1 MKKLLSLTLAL
12 ATLSITCYAEQ
23 PKAADYRNIMSS
35 GNYYVEYEYN
45 YAKKILAVQNGTR
58 MDYTM
63 LQSQPNTALAA
74 LGFINPL
81 FAIGMNLTTIRKTYP
96 SLKIAALTSSLIDNQ
111 LLSDYD
117 TTISINDDIE
127 TICSKIKEAVNEPDE
142 ESSEQDAL
150 SAREK
155 EIIGCVVKGMTNKAI
170 ADTLSISIYTVITH
184 RRNISRKLQ
193 IHSPA
198 GLAIYA
204 IANNLVNI
212 EDIKDVIN

>member
-1 MKKLLSLTLAL
+1 MKSKEDIKVAIADGSVIMRSGLASVLKHFSEFNFRINEITNQEALTIFLRLHTPDLL
-12 ATLSITCYAEQ
+12 I
-23 PKAADYRNIMSS
+23 
-35 GNYYVEYEYN
+35 
-45 YAKKILAVQNGTR
+45 
-58 MDYTM
+58 
-63 LQSQPNTALAA
+63 
-74 LGFINPL
+74 INPL
-81 FAIGMNLTTIRKTYP
+81 FAIGMNLAAIRKTYP

-142 ESSEQDAL
+142 ESSEQ
-150 SAREK
+150 
-155 EIIGCVVKGMTNKAI
+155 GMTNKAI

-193 IHSPA
+193 IHSTA

>member
-1 MKKLLSLTLAL
+1 MKSKEDIKVAIADGSVIVRSGLSSVLKRFPDFNFRINEIGNQEA
-12 ATLSITCYAEQ
+12 LSIFLRLHT
-23 PKAADYRNIMSS
+23 PDLLI
-35 GNYYVEYEYN
+35 
-45 YAKKILAVQNGTR
+45 
-58 MDYTM
+58 
-63 LQSQPNTALAA
+63 
-74 LGFINPL
+74 INPL
-81 FAIGMNLTTIRKTYP
+81 FTIGMNMASIRKSYP
-96 SLKIAALTSSLIDNQ
+96 SLKIAALTSSLIDDQ

-117 TTISINDDIE
+117 ISISIHDDVD
-127 TICSKIKEAVNEPDE
+127 TICNKIREAVSEPEE
-142 ESSEQDAL
+142 ESAEQDSL
-150 SAREK
+150 SSREK

-212 EDIKDVIN
+212 EDIKDDIN

>member
-1 MKKLLSLTLAL
+1 M
-12 ATLSITCYAEQ
+12 LSITSFYS
-23 PKAADYRNIMSS
+23 NIE
-35 GNYYVEYEYN
+35 G
-45 YAKKILAVQNGTR
+45 
-58 MDYTM
+58 
-63 LQSQPNTALAA
+63 
-74 LGFINPL
+74 
-81 FAIGMNLTTIRKTYP
+81 
-96 SLKIAALTSSLIDNQ
+96 
-111 LLSDYD
+111 
-117 TTISINDDIE
+117 TISINDDIE

-193 IHSPA
+193 IHSTA

>member
-1 MKKLLSLTLAL
+1 MKNKED
-12 ATLSITCYAEQ
+12 I
-23 PKAADYRNIMSS
+23 KAAIADGSVIIRSGLSSVLKRFPDYNFRINEIASQD
-35 GNYYVEYEYN
+35 
-45 YAKKILAVQNGTR
+45 AL
-58 MDYTM
+58 TM
-63 LQSQPNTALAA
+63 FLRLHTPDL
-74 LGFINPL
+74 LIINPL
-81 FAIGMNLTTIRKTYP
+81 FAIGLNMSNIKKTYP
-96 SLKIAALTSSLIDNQ
+96 MLKIAALTSSLIDNQ

-117 TTISINDDIE
+117 LTISIHDDVE
-127 TICSKIKEAVNEPDE
+127 TVCNKIKEAINEPE
-142 ESSEQDAL
+142 EEIPEQDNL

-170 ADTLSISIYTVITH
+170 ADTLSISVYTVITH

-212 EDIKDVIN
+212 EDIKDLVN

>member
-1 MKKLLSLTLAL
+1 MKSKEDIKVAIADGSVIMRSGLASVLKHFSEFNFRINEITNQEALTIFLRLHTPDLL
-12 ATLSITCYAEQ
+12 I
-23 PKAADYRNIMSS
+23 
-35 GNYYVEYEYN
+35 
-45 YAKKILAVQNGTR
+45 
-58 MDYTM
+58 
-63 LQSQPNTALAA
+63 
-74 LGFINPL
+74 INPL
-81 FAIGMNLTTIRKTYP
+81 FAIGMNLATIRKTYP

-127 TICSKIKEAVNEPDE
+127 TICSKIKE
-142 ESSEQDAL
+142 DAL

>member
-1 MKKLLSLTLAL
+1 MKSKEDIKVAIADGSVIMRSGLASVL
-12 ATLSITCYAEQ
+12 KHFSEF
-23 PKAADYRNIMSS
+23 N
-35 GNYYVEYEYN
+35 
-45 YAKKILAVQNGTR
+45 
-58 MDYTM
+58 
-63 LQSQPNTALAA
+63 
-74 LGFINPL
+74 F
-81 FAIGMNLTTIRKTYP
+81 
-96 SLKIAALTSSLIDNQ
+96 KIAALTSSLIDNQ

>member
-1 MKKLLSLTLAL
+1 MKSKEDIKVAIADGSVIMRSGLASVLKHFSEFNFRINEITNQEALTIFLRLHTPDLL
-12 ATLSITCYAEQ
+12 I
-23 PKAADYRNIMSS
+23 
-35 GNYYVEYEYN
+35 
-45 YAKKILAVQNGTR
+45 
-58 MDYTM
+58 
-63 LQSQPNTALAA
+63 
-74 LGFINPL
+74 INPL
-81 FAIGMNLTTIRKTYP
+81 LQLAWIWQQSGKHIHHWKLRHWRHHLSTT
-96 SLKIAALTSSLIDNQ
+96 S

-127 TICSKIKEAVNEPDE
+127 TICSKIKEVVNEPDE

-193 IHSPA
+193 IHSCRS
-198 GLAIYA
+198 G
-204 IANNLVNI
+204 NLCNC
-212 EDIKDVIN
+212 K

>member
-1 MKKLLSLTLAL
+1 MKSKEDIKVAIADGSVIMRSGLASVL
-12 ATLSITCYAEQ
+12 KHFSEFNFRINEITNQEA
-23 PKAADYRNIMSS
+23 
-35 GNYYVEYEYN
+35 
-45 YAKKILAVQNGTR
+45 
-58 MDYTM
+58 
-63 LQSQPNTALAA
+63 
-74 LGFINPL
+74 
-81 FAIGMNLTTIRKTYP
+81 
-96 SLKIAALTSSLIDNQ
+96 LKIAALTSSLIDNQ

>member
-1 MKKLLSLTLAL
+1 MDDKKVARINELYHKSKETGLTEAEKKEQKKLR
-12 ATLSITCYAEQ
+12 Q
-23 PKAADYRNIMSS
+23 
-35 GNYYVEYEYN
+35 EY
-45 YAKKILAVQNGTR
+45 
-58 MDYTM
+58 
-63 LQSQPNTALAA
+63 LAA
-74 LGFINPL
+74 
-81 FAIGMNLTTIRKTYP
+81 IRKTYP

>member
-1 MKKLLSLTLAL
+1 MVVLIFHMASDF
-12 ATLSITCYAEQ
+12 IYIFVVEHQ
-23 PKAADYRNIMSS
+23 
-35 GNYYVEYEYN
+35 NY
-45 YAKKILAVQNGTR
+45 
-58 MDYTM
+58 
-63 LQSQPNTALAA
+63 
-74 LGFINPL
+74 F
-81 FAIGMNLTTIRKTYP
+81 
-96 SLKIAALTSSLIDNQ
+96 
-111 LLSDYD
+111 
-117 TTISINDDIE
+117 DD
-127 TICSKIKEAVNEPDE
+127 VNEPDE

>member
-1 MKKLLSLTLAL
+1 MKSKEDIKVAIADGSVIMRSGLASVLKHFSEFNFRINEITNQEALTIFLRLHTPDLL
-12 ATLSITCYAEQ
+12 I
-23 PKAADYRNIMSS
+23 
-35 GNYYVEYEYN
+35 
-45 YAKKILAVQNGTR
+45 
-58 MDYTM
+58 
-63 LQSQPNTALAA
+63 
-74 LGFINPL
+74 INPL
-81 FAIGMNLTTIRKTYP
+81 FAIGMNLATIRKTYP

-155 EIIGCVVKGMTNKAI
+155 EIIGCVLKGMTNKAI